1 MDSHTKLIR
10 AEDVGLV
17 KTDVFLRLDGELI
30 QAHSLNSDLD
40 QVRWHFYYNKTLLW
54 LSCYAN
60 NISINDYTTVVA

>member
-40 QVRWHFYYNKTLLW
+40 QVR
-54 LSCYAN
+54 
-60 NISINDYTTVVA
+60 